1 MRSMTFSERLGL
13 TGGRPS
19 GFDYVRIILASMIVV
34 WHTVIVS
41 YGIDTQRWLVLGP
54 SRPVWAM
61 ILPMFFALSGFL
73 VSGSLERSRT
83 IVGFLGLRV
92 IRIFPALAVESTIA
106 MAIIGG
112 FYTSYPLQE
121 YIANSELW
129 SYALNMFGIVR
140 YYLPGVFINN
150 PTTQVNAQLW
160 TLPYELYCYILMSVI
175 YIFGLYRSKKLLIFS
190 CLAMQI
196 LVIIIIYFRTQ
207 IDEGTVRGPVLVLA
221 FLYGAYLYRA
231 RDQIPYNTL
240 LFFFSAVAMIGF
252 LYLPI
257 INAFSALPAA
267 YVTIYL
273 GLQNPAR
280 SPMVSSGD
288 YSYGIFL
295 YGFPIQQAVSA
306 SLPDL
311 RSWWA
316 NLFVSAP
323 IITAVAYLS
332 WHYIEKRSLLLLP
345 QLRALEDRY
354 EVICGNVV
362 AMYSRNVGSGLKSR
376 WLPRRLRNSECKEQ
390 RDIIEKQN

>member
-1 MRSMTFSERLGL
+1 MTFSERLGL

-112 FYTSYPLQE
+112 FYTSYTLQE

-160 TLPYELYCYILMSVI
+160 T
-175 YIFGLYRSKKLLIFS
+175 
-190 CLAMQI
+190 
-196 LVIIIIYFRTQ
+196 
-207 IDEGTVRGPVLVLA
+207 
-221 FLYGAYLYRA
+221 
-231 RDQIPYNTL
+231 
-240 LFFFSAVAMIGF
+240 
-252 LYLPI
+252 
-257 INAFSALPAA
+257 
-267 YVTIYL
+267 
-273 GLQNPAR
+273 
-280 SPMVSSGD
+280 
-288 YSYGIFL
+288 
-295 YGFPIQQAVSA
+295 
-306 SLPDL
+306 
-311 RSWWA
+311 
-316 NLFVSAP
+316 
-323 IITAVAYLS
+323 
-332 WHYIEKRSLLLLP
+332 
-345 QLRALEDRY
+345 
-354 EVICGNVV
+354 
-362 AMYSRNVGSGLKSR
+362 
-376 WLPRRLRNSECKEQ
+376 
-390 RDIIEKQN
+390 